1 MVGYKQKILA
11 SIVLASMLSACAD
24 MQKKPEPAPPPPS
37 LESMLSQASTANT
50 AGQTDKAVGF
60 LKTAASTYPADKEP
74 WVQMAQIDFDRANYG
89 GAINNALEALQRDP
103 ENKLGNS
110 IVAVAGLRLST
121 KALADLS
128 QRSNL
133 TGSVRT
139 EAQDLAKLLRESLGE
154 SVLVPVQSKQAA
166 QAKPVRHPGK
176 SPVNGASGSSGTAA
190 GGATA
195 SNAGGVSA
203 AASAAPAASAVQKRD
218 INPFGSLK

>member
-1 MVGYKQKILA
+1 
-11 SIVLASMLSACAD
+11 MLGACAD
-24 MQKKPEPAPPPPS
+24 MQKKAEPAPPPPS
-37 LESMLSQASTANT
+37 LESMLSQASAANT
-50 AGQTDKAVGF
+50 AGQSDKALGF

-74 WVQMAQIDFDRANYG
+74 WLQMAQMDFDHTNYG

-154 SVLVPVQSKQAA
+154 TVLVPVQPKQTV

-176 SPVNGASGSSGTAA
+176 PPVNGAAA

-195 SNAGGVSA
+195 ANAGGVSTT
-203 AASAAPAASAVQKRD
+203 ASAAPAASAPSATQKGD
-218 INPFGSLK
+218 NNPFGSLK

>member
-24 MQKKPEPAPPPPS
+24 MQKKPESAPPPPS
-37 LESMLSQASTANT
+37 LESMLSQASAANT
-50 AGQTDKAVGF
+50 AGQSDKALGF

-74 WVQMAQIDFDRANYG
+74 WVQMAQMDFDRANYG

-139 EAQDLAKLLRESLGE
+139 EAQDLAKLLRDSLGE

-176 SPVNGASGSSGTAA
+176 PPVNGAAA
-190 GGATA
+190 GGTTA
-195 SNAGGVSA
+195 SNAGGVSK
-203 AASAAPAASAVQKRD
+203 AASAAPAASATQKSD
-218 INPFGSLK
+218 NNPFGSLGK